1 MSKRRTVSSITG
13 LCAALGLTS
22 AIALGS
28 MMHERLGAHL
38 SGMGEHGTVN
48 LQVTSASGKICWTF
62 DLPMVKHI
70 SRTSIHVGSSGAT
83 LLEFGMHY
91 SRTGCEKVAS
101 MTLEHL
107 EARPAAYWVWVDTM
121 GHPGDLRG
129 RLSTGMAH
137 TM

>member
-1 MSKRRTVSSITG
+1 
-13 LCAALGLTS
+13 
-22 AIALGS
+22 
-28 MMHERLGAHL
+28 MMHARLAAHL

-48 LQVTSASGKICWTF
+48 LQLKSASGKICWTF

-70 SRTSIHVGSSGAT
+70 SHTSIHTGSGGAT
-83 LLEFGMHY
+83 LVTFGMHY
-91 SRTGCEKVAS
+91 SRTGCEKVAA

-107 EARPAAYWVWVDTM
+107 ESRPASYWVWVDTM

-129 RLSTGMAH
+129 KLYAGMAH